1 MCTSLCCPMSSSDIQ
16 CVGNPLLVIGVL
28 QLQRRLVFPQAT
40 VTGKG
45 TGMGTCMP
53 RCTYVDMCTCMFV
66 HEHTHTRA
74 HTYIHTYIHT
84 HIYISTSL
92 PLPFFI
98 HSLFRSYIHS
108 TCTIFTDVFVFVFLE
123 AGSRLESAVQMLH
136 KSSVALLFLVPGMA
150 LKLMSNAAV
159 ACIRRS
165 FRDELKVSVCQRFRR
180 TLWQFTLTWRAKMRQ
195 QQTTRRAMSKR
206 CEKDYN
212 SLCDV

>member
-1 MCTSLCCPMSSSDIQ
+1 MHVAVLPNVKLRHSVRWKSSPCDRCPPVAKTPRFS
-16 CVGNPLLVIGVL
+16 
-28 QLQRRLVFPQAT
+28 
-40 VTGKG
+40 TGDRDWQG
-45 TGMGTCMP
+45 HGYG
-53 RCTYVDMCTCMFV
+53 YVYASVYIRGHV
-66 HEHTHTRA
+66 HMHVCTRA
-74 HTYIHTYIHT
+74 HTYACT
-84 HIYISTSL
+84 HIYFLTPS
-92 PLPFFI
+92 FI